1 MTGWRGA
8 WLMVALPAAACVDML
23 GPEVGPLA
31 DNRCELTDSDPAT
44 IVSFASDL
52 LGGALGRTDTDCVRC
67 HTAGG
72 GGLRDSGLDLGSYAT
87 LRLGGNRSRQTIVV
101 AGDPCASVLVQKLGP
116 APPCC
121 ARMPRN
127 GPPYLPAS
135 DVALITDWILEGAHD
150 N

>member
-1 MTGWRGA
+1 MSRGLA
-8 WLMVALPAAACVDML
+8 ALLLPLVACVDAI

-31 DNRCELTDSDPAT
+31 DNRCEVTDSDPAT
-44 IVSFASDL
+44 SVSFAADVL
-52 LGGALGRTDTDCVRC
+52 AGALRRADTDCRRC
-67 HTAGG
+67 HSAGG
-72 GGLRDSGLDLGSYAT
+72 SGLRDSGLDLGSYAA

-116 APPCC
+116 APPFG
-121 ARMPRN
+121 ARMPRS